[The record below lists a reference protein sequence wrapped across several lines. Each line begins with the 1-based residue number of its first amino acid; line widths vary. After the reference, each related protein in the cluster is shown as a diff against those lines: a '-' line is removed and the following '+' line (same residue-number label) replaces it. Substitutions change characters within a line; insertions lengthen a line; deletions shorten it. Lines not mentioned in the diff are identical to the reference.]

1 MFKSTKVLGDE
12 PGEDFAWKADIEG
25 DSMSALNNIKSFI
38 QDIYF
43 QTWPGRVV
51 FLIFVFGML
60 YVVGSIIVNHF

>member
-1 MFKSTKVLGDE
+1 MSTLD
-12 PGEDFAWKADIEG
+12 
-25 DSMSALNNIKSFI
+25 NIKSFI

-60 YVVGSIIVNHF
+60 YVVGSILVNHF